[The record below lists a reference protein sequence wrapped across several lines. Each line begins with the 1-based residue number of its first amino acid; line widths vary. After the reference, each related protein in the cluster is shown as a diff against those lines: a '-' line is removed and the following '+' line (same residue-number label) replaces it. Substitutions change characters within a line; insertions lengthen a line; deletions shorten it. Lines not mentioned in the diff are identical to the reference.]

1 MPHSFRRRRSLGFL
15 GGLALL
21 AGVVC
26 LVLSDTPLP
35 AQTEP
40 RQRVYVVGFD
50 GMDPTV
56 TERLM
61 AEGKLPNLS
70 WMKEHGAMRR
80 LETTNPA
87 QSPVAWSAFSTGMNP
102 GKTRI
107 YDFLKRNPYT
117 YYPDFSTVTIQRG
130 TFALGFLPTK
140 APTVTNNRKGTTFW
154 QIASGRGVKATV
166 LEAPINFPPEKLQNG
181 VLLSGLGVPDIRGTM
196 GTFSYWATNATSL
209 GDTEMGGKVAR
220 IQVDASGRARSVV
233 HGPRNPLA
241 KRSADGRI
249 PDLTVPVEFQRV
261 RGSPG
266 SVKISLQGRTRT
278 TRQGTWSDWYPISFT
293 VAPLIS
299 VRGIAR
305 FHVVEAF
312 PELRVYFSPIN
323 FDPRK
328 PPIPISQPPSF
339 SAEAAARVG
348 LYKTLGW
355 PEDTWALNEEAI
367 DERVF
372 LEDLHFTF
380 DRQRALVWDTLE
392 RTDPDLFVTVFQS
405 TDKVQHMFWRLIDP
419 EHPMYNRR
427 LAAQYGDA
435 IDRVYMRADTLVG
448 RFLEKARARD
458 ATLLVLSDHGF
469 SSFRKAVN
477 INTWLVRNGYMT
489 LKGTDPVRDRNLEDL
504 FGRGTF
510 WPNVDWS
517 KTRAY
522 ALALGQ
528 IYVNVRGRERYGIVE
543 PGAEYEALRKELIQ
557 KFGDLR
563 DPETDA
569 RVVRRVFPRDE
580 LYKGPYFKEAPDLV
594 VGFERGYRVS
604 WQTSL
609 GGIPPEVF
617 EANERRW
624 SADHCSI
631 DPAQVPGVLFSSRP
645 LGSPGARII
654 DVAPTVLTR
663 LGITP
668 PTDMDGVDLMVR

>member
-1 MPHSFRRRRSLGFL
+1 MPNSFRRRRSLVVL

-21 AGVVC
+21 AGVAC
-26 LVLSDTPLP
+26 LALSDTPVP
-35 AQTEP
+35 AQP
-40 RQRVYVVGFD
+40 RERVYILGFD
-50 GMDPTV
+50 GMDPV
-56 TERLM
+56 ITERLM

-70 WMKEHGAMRR
+70 SMKHRGAMRR

-87 QSPVAWSAFSTGMNP
+87 QSPVAWSSFSTGMNP

-107 YDFLKRNPYT
+107 YDFLTRNPAT
-117 YYPDFSTVTIQRG
+117 YYPDFSTVSIQRG
-130 TFALGFLPTK
+130 KFALGFLPTK

-154 QIASGRGVKATV
+154 QIASGQGVRAAV

-220 IQVDASGRARSVV
+220 LKVDASGRARSVV

-241 KRSADGRI
+241 KRDQDGRI
-249 PDLTVPVEFQRV
+249 PDLTIPIEFQRL
-261 RGSPG
+261 RGNPG
-266 SVKISLQGRTRT
+266 SVKISLQGRVRT
-278 TRQGTWSDWYPISFT
+278 VRQGAWSDWYPVSFH
-293 VAPLIS
+293 VAPMIS

-312 PELRVYFSPIN
+312 PELRVYLSPIN

-328 PPIPISQPPSF
+328 PPIPISQPTSF
-339 SAEAAARVG
+339 SAEAAQRVG

-367 DERVF
+367 DERIF

-380 DRQRALVWDTLE
+380 DRQRALVFDTLE

-448 RFLEKARARD
+448 RFLEKARAKD

-469 SSFRKAVN
+469 SSFRRAVN

-489 LKGTDPVRDRNLEDL
+489 LKSTDPVRERNLEDL

-528 IYVNVRGRERYGIVE
+528 IYVNLKGRERHGVVE
-543 PGAEYEALRKELIQ
+543 RGAEYEALRKELIQ
-557 KFGDLR
+557 RFGDLR
-563 DPETDA
+563 DSDTGA
-569 RVVRRVFPRDE
+569 RVVRRVFTRDE
-580 LYKGPYFKEAPDLV
+580 LYRGPYFHEAPDLV

-609 GGIPPEVF
+609 GGIPPQVF
-617 EANERRW
+617 EPNERRW
-624 SADHCSI
+624 SADHCSV
-631 DPAQVPGVLFSSRP
+631 DPAHVPGVLFSSRP
-645 LGSPGARII
+645 LGKAEARII
-654 DVAPTVLTR
+654 DIAPTVLTR
-663 LGITP
+663 LGVKP
-668 PTDMDGVDLMVR
+668 PAGMDGVNLEIR

>member
-1 MPHSFRRRRSLGFL
+1 MPNPFRRRRSLGFL

-21 AGVVC
+21 SGVAC
-26 LVLSDTPLP
+26 LALSDTPVP
-35 AQTEP
+35 AQP
-40 RQRVYVVGFD
+40 RERVYILGFD
-50 GMDPTV
+50 GMDPEIA
-56 TERLM
+56 ERLM

-70 WMKEHGAMRR
+70 SMKQRGAMRR

-87 QSPVAWSAFSTGMNP
+87 QSPVAWSSFSTGMNP

-107 YDFLKRNPYT
+107 YDFLKRNPVT

-130 TFALGFLPTK
+130 KFALGFLPTK

-154 QIASGRGVKATV
+154 QIASGRGVRAVV

-220 IQVDASGRARSVV
+220 LKVDASGRARSVV

-241 KRSADGRI
+241 KRDHEGRI
-249 PDLTVPVEFQRV
+249 PDLTIPVEFQRV
-261 RGSPG
+261 RGNPG
-266 SVKISLQGRTRT
+266 SVKISLQGRVRT
-278 TRQGTWSDWYPISFT
+278 VRQGGWSDWYPISFH
-293 VAPLIS
+293 VAPM
-299 VRGIAR
+299 VAVHGIAR

-312 PELRVYFSPIN
+312 PELRVYLSPIN

-339 SAEAAARVG
+339 SAEAAKRVG

-380 DRQRALVWDTLE
+380 DRQRALVFDTLE
-392 RTDPDLFVTVFQS
+392 KTDPDLFVTVFQS

-448 RFLEKARARD
+448 QFLAKARAKN

-489 LKGTDPVRDRNLEDL
+489 LKSTDPVRDRNLEDL

-528 IYVNVRGRERYGIVE
+528 IYVNVSGRERHGIVQR
-543 PGAEYEALRKELIQ
+543 GAEYEALRKELAQ
-557 KFGDLR
+557 KFSELR
-563 DPETDA
+563 DSDTGA
-569 RVVRRVFPRDE
+569 RVVSRVFTRDE
-580 LYKGPYFKEAPDLV
+580 LYKGRYFQEAPDLV

-617 EANERRW
+617 EPNERRW

-631 DPAQVPGVLFSSRP
+631 DPAHVPGVLFSNRP
-645 LGSPGARII
+645 IGSAEARII
-654 DVAPTVLTR
+654 DIAPTVLSR
-663 LGITP
+663 FGVTP
-668 PTDMDGVDLMVR
+668 PADMDGVNLELR